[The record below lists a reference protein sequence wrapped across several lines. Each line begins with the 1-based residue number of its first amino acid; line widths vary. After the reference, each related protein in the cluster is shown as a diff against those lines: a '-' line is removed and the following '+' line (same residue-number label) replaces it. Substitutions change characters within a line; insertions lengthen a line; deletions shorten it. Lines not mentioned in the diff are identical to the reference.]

1 LKKIS
6 SGYLDGFFHQMKSER
21 LVCLRPRQRGVGIG
35 NITLLLQEVKFRTL
49 SVGGSRREG
58 AIEVVNLSGEA
69 IFVGGI
75 GEKALATNDGKQRIE
90 NASLRFAVGL
100 QKGVT
105 KIQAIAAHLAGR
117 KPLIVILEEQGISG
131 VPLDAVRAFQPRWY
145 QFQDGVLHGP
155 RSNAVQ
161 GIQQKQ
167 QRGTT
172 RRSGGA
178 SKGSVVARRS
188 VPF

>member
-1 LKKIS
+1 
-6 SGYLDGFFHQMKSER
+6 MKSER

-58 AIEVVNLSGEA
+58 AIEVVNLSREA
-69 IFVGGI
+69 TFVGGI

-90 NASLRFAVGL
+90 NAPLRFAVGL
-100 QKGVT
+100 QKGVR
-105 KIQAIAAHLAGR
+105 KIQAIAEVAAHLAGR
-117 KPLIVILEEQGISG
+117 KPLIVILEELGISG
-131 VPLDAVRAFQPRWY
+131 VSLDAARAFQPRWY

-161 GIQQKQ
+161 GTQQKQ
-167 QRGTT
+167 RRGTT